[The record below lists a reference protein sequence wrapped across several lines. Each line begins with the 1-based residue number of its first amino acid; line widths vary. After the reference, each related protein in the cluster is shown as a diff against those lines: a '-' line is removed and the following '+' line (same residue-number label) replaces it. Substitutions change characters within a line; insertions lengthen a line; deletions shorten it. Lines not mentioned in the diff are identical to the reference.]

1 MTKYIKYTHVDAV
14 TRVPVTE
21 APAANGPADPAV
33 DGLAFGW
40 ARESQYPTDK
50 PEFFGSCADD
60 ADTSVP
66 GVLLELTLDEYEQ
79 LYDVEMAARNPVPP
93 SVSRAQGK
101 AALIQSGLWDDVLTF
116 VAAIP
121 DATDRALAEVA
132 LHDTTTWQRSSP
144 FLNAAAAALGMDGAA
159 LDALFVTA
167 AGIEL

>member
-33 DGLAFGW
+33 QGLQFMW
-40 ARESQYPTDK
+40 ARESQYPTST
-50 PEFFGSCADD
+50 PEFFGSCADE

-66 GVLLELTLDEYEQ
+66 GVLLELTLDEYER
-79 LYDVEMAARNPVPP
+79 LYVLEMAARNPVPL

-101 AALIQSGLWDDVLTF
+101 AALIQAGLWDDVLAF
-116 VAAIP
+116 VTAIP

-144 FLNAAAAALGMDGAA
+144 FLNAAAVALGMDGAA

-167 AGIEL
+167 EGIEL